1 MERLELTAETREVSS
16 KGQIKEMRKRDYVPA
31 VVYGKK
37 VDNTLLSV
45 NRKELIQ
52 ALNTSAGA
60 NVLIDLKIEGEK
72 KRKETVMVKEL
83 QRDPVKDIF
92 LHVDFIGISLEDKL
106 QVKVPISFN
115 GEPVGIKEG
124 GVPSIQLR
132 EVIVETLPTAIPEYL
147 EVDIS
152 QLNIGD
158 SLNVS
163 DLQIPEGSQ
172 VMEDPDE
179 TIISVLA
186 PTIEEEPVD
195 EDEDLLEEGAEE
207 SEEAEEAAEDEDKEE

>member
-60 NVLIDLKIEGEK
+60 NVLIDLKIEGGK

-115 GEPVGIKEG
+115 GEPVGVKEG

-132 EVIVETLPTAIPEYL
+132 EVIVETLPTDIPEFL

-163 DLQIPEGSQ
+163 DLQIPKGAQ
-172 VMEDPDE
+172 VVGDPDE

-186 PTIEEEPVD
+186 PTIEEEPT

>member
-1 MERLELTAETREVSS
+1 MERLELIAQAREVSS
-16 KGQIKEMRKRDYVPA
+16 KGQMNDMRKMDVVPA

-37 VDNTLLSV
+37 VDNTLVSV
-45 NRKELIQ
+45 GRKELFQ

-60 NVLIDLKIEGEK
+60 NILIDLLIEGDKE
-72 KRKETVMVKEL
+72 RKETVMVKEI
-83 QRDPVKDIF
+83 QKHPIKDIF
-92 LHVDFIGISLEDKL
+92 MHVDFIGISLEDKI
-106 QVKVPISFN
+106 QVKVPISFI
-115 GEPVGIKEG
+115 GEPAGVKGG

-132 EVIVETLPTAIPEYL
+132 EVFVETLPTNIPEYL

-152 QLNIGD
+152 QLDIGA

-163 DLQIPEGSQ
+163 DLQIPEGAE
-172 VMEDPDE
+172 VIGDPEE

-195 EDEDLLEEGAEE
+195 EDGLLEEGAEE
-207 SEEAEEAAEDEDKEE
+207 AAEGEASEEEEKEE

>member
-60 NVLIDLKIEGEK
+60 NVLIDLKIEGGK

-115 GEPVGIKEG
+115 GEPLGVKEG
-124 GVPSIQLR
+124 GVPSVQLR
-132 EVIVETLPTAIPEYL
+132 EVIVETLPTDIPESL

-163 DLQIPEGSQ
+163 DLQIPEGAQ
-172 VMEDPDE
+172 VVGDPDE

-186 PTIEEEPVD
+186 PTIEEEPT

-207 SEEAEEAAEDEDKEE
+207 SEEAEEAAEDQDKEE

>member
-60 NVLIDLKIEGEK
+60 NVLIDLKIEGGK

-115 GEPVGIKEG
+115 GEPLGVKEG
-124 GVPSIQLR
+124 GVPSVQLR
-132 EVIVETLPTAIPEYL
+132 EVIVETLPTDIPESL

-163 DLQIPEGSQ
+163 DLQIPKGAQ
-172 VMEDPDE
+172 VVGDPDE

-186 PTIEEEPVD
+186 PTIEEEPT

>member
-60 NVLIDLKIEGEK
+60 NVLIDLKIEGGK

-115 GEPVGIKEG
+115 GEPLGVKEG
-124 GVPSIQLR
+124 GVPSVQLR
-132 EVIVETLPTAIPEYL
+132 EVIVETLPTDIPEFL

-163 DLQIPEGSQ
+163 DLQIPEGAQ
-172 VMEDPDE
+172 VVGDPDE

-186 PTIEEEPVD
+186 PTIEEEPT

-207 SEEAEEAAEDEDKEE
+207 SEEAEEAAEDQDKEE

>member
-60 NVLIDLKIEGEK
+60 NVLIDLKIEGGK

-115 GEPVGIKEG
+115 GEPVGVKEG

-132 EVIVETLPTAIPEYL
+132 EVIVETLPTDIPEFL

-152 QLNIGD
+152 PLNIGD

-163 DLQIPEGSQ
+163 DLQIPKGAQ
-172 VMEDPDE
+172 VVGDPDE

-186 PTIEEEPVD
+186 PTIEEEPT

>member
-60 NVLIDLKIEGEK
+60 NVLIDLKIEGGK

-115 GEPVGIKEG
+115 GEPLGVKEG
-124 GVPSIQLR
+124 GVPSVQLR
-132 EVIVETLPTAIPEYL
+132 EVIVETLPTDIPEFL

-163 DLQIPEGSQ
+163 DLQIPKGAQ
-172 VMEDPDE
+172 VVGDPDE

-186 PTIEEEPVD
+186 PTIEEEPT

-207 SEEAEEAAEDEDKEE
+207 SEEAEEAAEDQDKEE

>member
-60 NVLIDLKIEGEK
+60 NVLIDLKIEGGK

-115 GEPVGIKEG
+115 GEPLGVKEG
-124 GVPSIQLR
+124 GVPSVQLR
-132 EVIVETLPTAIPEYL
+132 EVIVETLPTDIPESL

-163 DLQIPEGSQ
+163 DLQIPEGAQ
-172 VMEDPDE
+172 VVGDPDE

-186 PTIEEEPVD
+186 PTIEEEPT

>member
-1 MERLELTAETREVSS
+1 MERLELTAEIREVSS

-60 NVLIDLKIEGEK
+60 NVLIDLKIEGGK

-115 GEPVGIKEG
+115 GEPLGVKEG
-124 GVPSIQLR
+124 GVPSVQLR
-132 EVIVETLPTAIPEYL
+132 EVIVETLPTDIPEFL

-163 DLQIPEGSQ
+163 DLQIPEGAQ
-172 VMEDPDE
+172 VVGDPDE

-186 PTIEEEPVD
+186 PTIEEEPT

-207 SEEAEEAAEDEDKEE
+207 SEEAEEAAEDQDKEE